1 MFETSASSEN
11 KAINKAN
18 LFQIWKKGKICQG
31 KVCKFIANNQEI
43 NGGTENTTRDN
54 FFTNNFFKPTPL
66 RYYRKRPT
74 FR

>member
-18 LFQIWKKGKICQG
+18 LFQIWKKGKSCQG

-43 NGGTENTTRDN
+43 NGGTER
-54 FFTNNFFKPTPL
+54 
-66 RYYRKRPT
+66 
-74 FR
+74 

>member
-18 LFQIWKKGKICQG
+18 LFQIWKKGKSCQG

-54 FFTNNFFKPTPL
+54 FFTYLFQTNTNKIL
-66 RYYRKRPT
+66 SEET